1 MGRLI
6 YSMSVSLDGYI
17 AGPDGDFDWGAPS
30 PELHSFHNERVRE
43 LSVHLLGRRLY
54 ETMTYWETVDELD
67 ASVPAHVV
75 EFARI
80 WKQLPKIVYSNT
92 LTSVEGKTRLS
103 HEDPVEEVRRLTLE
117 GGEDLAV
124 GGATLAAGLIQ
135 AGLVDQYD
143 LFVCPVIVGGGT
155 PFFPSLETPIELELV
170 ESRTFS
176 SRVVFQR
183 YRQV

>member
-1 MGRLI
+1 MRRLI

-17 AGPDGDFDWGAPS
+17 AGPGGDFDWGAPS
-30 PELHSFHNERVRE
+30 PELHSFHNQRVRK
-43 LSVHLLGRRLY
+43 LGVHLLGRRLY

-67 ASVPAHVV
+67 PSAPAHVI

-103 HEDPVEEVRRLTLE
+103 REDPVEEVRRLKSE
-117 GGEDLAV
+117 DGDDLAV
-124 GGATLAAGLIQ
+124 GGATLAAELIQ
-135 AGLVDQYD
+135 ARLVDDYHV
-143 LFVCPVIVGGGT
+143 FVYPVIVGGGT
-155 PFFPSLETPIELELV
+155 PFFPSLETPADLELV
-170 ESRTFS
+170 ETRTFS
-176 SRVVFQR
+176 SRVVYLR